1 MIDRFQIVS
10 FSVEV
15 DSTDSSITTASYSTD
30 SSSLG
35 SITDE
40 TKDVPNMT
48 SPTAHVTVVTAF
60 ETTEVNGDNI
70 TTQTATSPT
79 HSRVI
84 SGINST
90 SIFEEYTSNTAF
102 TKPTS
107 NMTMTPPPTTTTSVQ
122 TSNSLFEKN
131 NTISS
136 DTGTA
141 INNVT
146 QTSHHSSSTVTI
158 TTTSSPQ
165 DSESDGRPMV
175 TNSPAT
181 SSTNTP
187 PYTTHASSQN
197 TPDRDSNV
205 STRAAITHTMGDL
218 VSSPVV
224 DSWTAVVYI
233 PNPDTMFLTDTHV
246 MYFEYCSNKDGAVY
260 LQIYRPTK
268 GHNYVLYS
276 SVYHKAENAGYHKVE
291 VRA

>member
-1 MIDRFQIVS
+1 MRVCVYVYIFTFRHTLNVTRVHVCVNVYVYS
-10 FSVEV
+10 FRHTFNVTGVRICVVHDDHHVLQTIHLFLFFLQLLLNCLKS
-15 DSTDSSITTASYSTD
+15 
-30 SSSLG
+30 
-35 SITDE
+35 
-40 TKDVPNMT
+40 NMKCLLQQML
-48 SPTAHVTVVTAF
+48 P
-60 ETTEVNGDNI
+60 I
-70 TTQTATSPT
+70 IYKQTAT
-79 HSRVI
+79 
-84 SGINST
+84 GINS
-90 SIFEEYTSNTAF
+90 
-102 TKPTS
+102 
-107 NMTMTPPPTTTTSVQ
+107 
-122 TSNSLFEKN
+122 
-131 NTISS
+131 S
-136 DTGTA
+136 DFTGTA

-165 DSESDGRPMV
+165 DSEYNGRPMV

-205 STRAAITHTMGDL
+205 STRAAITHTMGHL

-291 VRA
+291 VRGDLERP